1 MITSALKDNNNM
13 RVSLPRTLVI
23 GGSAG
28 SLDVLL
34 QLIPQLDQS
43 CRLAIIIVLHR
54 KSEYDTLL
62 SDLLAARSKLPV
74 KEAEEKDLLVAGTI
88 YVAPA
93 DYHLLI
99 EPDGTLTLDYSEKVH
114 YSRPSIDVTFLSA
127 AEVFGPKLVCLLL
140 SGANADGAE
149 GIATAK
155 RMGAVTAVQD
165 PVSAEVAYMP
175 KAALSVTTVDRILRI
190 QEMPDWVK
198 SLY

>member
-1 MITSALKDNNNM
+1 MT
-13 RVSLPRTLVI
+13 SLPKTLVI

-34 QLIPQLDQS
+34 QLIPQLDQT
-43 CRLAIIIVLHR
+43 CGLAIIVVLHR
-54 KSEYDTLL
+54 KNEYDTLL
-62 SDLLAARSKLPV
+62 SDVLGARSTLPV
-74 KEAEEKDLLVAGTI
+74 KEAEEKDLLVAGTV

-127 AEVFGPKLVCLLL
+127 AEVFGSKLACLLL

-149 GIATAK
+149 GLATAK
-155 RMGAVTAVQD
+155 RMGAITAVQD
-165 PVSAEVAYMP
+165 PITAEVAFMP
-175 KAALSVTTVDRILRI
+175 KAALAVTTVDRILRI
-190 QEMPDWVK
+190 QEMPDWVR

>member
-1 MITSALKDNNNM
+1 VTSENSIM
-13 RVSLPRTLVI
+13 QSLPTTLVI

-34 QLIPQLDQS
+34 QLIPQLEPG

-54 KSEYDTLL
+54 KSDYDTLL
-62 SDLLAARSKLPV
+62 TDLLAARSVLPV
-74 KEAEEKDLLVAGTI
+74 KEAEEKDLLVAGTV

-99 EPDGTLTLDYSEKVH
+99 EPDGTLTLDFSEKVH

-127 AEVFGPKLVCLLL
+127 AEVFGPKLACLLL
-140 SGANADGAE
+140 SGANSDGAE
-149 GIATAK
+149 GMATAK
-155 RMGAVTAVQD
+155 TMGATVAVQD
-165 PVSAEVAYMP
+165 PASAEVSYMP
-175 KAALSVTTVDRILRI
+175 KAALAATTVDRVLRM
-190 QEMPDWVK
+190 QEMSDWVR

>member
-1 MITSALKDNNNM
+1 MT
-13 RVSLPRTLVI
+13 SLPKTLVI

-34 QLIPQLDQS
+34 HLIPQLDPA
-43 CRLAIIIVLHR
+43 CGLAIVIVLHR

-62 SDLLAARSKLPV
+62 SDLLAAKSTIAV
-74 KEAEEKDLLVAGTI
+74 KEAEEKDLLVAGMV

-114 YSRPSIDVTFLSA
+114 YSRPSIDVTFMSA
-127 AEVFGPKLVCLLL
+127 AEVLGPRLACLLL
-140 SGANADGAE
+140 SGANMDGAE
-149 GIATAK
+149 GMAVAQS
-155 RMGAVTAVQD
+155 MGAIVAVQD
-165 PVSAEVAYMP
+165 PASAEVPYMP
-175 KAALSVTTVDRILRI
+175 KAALTATAVDHILKPHD
-190 QEMPDWVK
+190 MLAWVK